1 MIELRNGAP
10 PAGSEKANAAPYWA
24 ARDGARGR
32 CAFPRRSA
40 LARSADQLAR
50 IEQAGGIEACL
61 HPAQRRQA
69 SGAVELGEQVAFQL
83 SDAVFGRD
91 RSPEFKDMAVDEAA
105 GILAMRGQP
114 RRTVHALG
122 RLDMVMDVAVAEM
135 AEGQRADRSEE
146 HTSELQSL

>member
-1 MIELRNGAP
+1 MRISDWSSDVCSSDL
-10 PAGSEKANAAPYWA
+10 
-24 ARDGARGR
+24 
-32 CAFPRRSA
+32 CAFPRLSA

-114 RRTVHALG
+114 RR
-122 RLDMVMDVAVAEM
+122 
-135 AEGQRADRSEE
+135 SEE
-146 HTSELQSL
+146 RPVGKECVSTCRSRGSPYH

>member
-1 MIELRNGAP
+1 M
-10 PAGSEKANAAPYWA
+10 
-24 ARDGARGR
+24 
-32 CAFPRRSA
+32 
-40 LARSADQLAR
+40 R
-50 IEQAGGIEACL
+50 ISDWSSDVCSSDL
-61 HPAQRRQA
+61 PAQRRQA

-122 RLDMVMDVAVAEM
+122 RLDMVMEVAVAEM
-135 AEGQRADRSEE
+135 AEGQRADAGADWKSGVLGKRGCVSVDIGV
-146 HTSELQSL
+146 